1 MKSFEEDFFY
11 DGISY
16 DDAEERIYA
25 RESLIY
31 NVTEDLL
38 LFLEDNEISKKELA
52 KRLGKTAAY
61 VTQLLNGSR
70 NMTLGS
76 FSDICFALGFKPK
89 ISIPVLKSE
98 SEDEIVENFDLISKY
113 IADADWTNEWD
124 NWSLSSD
131 VWQKVNHVQVGHM
144 VVHKKVRSN
153 VIDRTDVGH
162 WQKVA

>member
-11 DGISY
+11 DDISS

-89 ISIPVLKSE
+89 ISIPVQKCE
-98 SEDEIVENFDLISKY
+98 SEDEIVKNFDILSEHLTETL
-113 IADADWTNEWD
+113 WEN
-124 NWSLSSD
+124 NWNNWYLSSD
-131 VWQKVNHVQVGHM
+131 VWKKFNHAQAGHM
-144 VVHKKVRSN
+144 VAHKKVRSN